1 MRNGKGGLGKGVSG
15 WGGQGVG
22 FGERTIPA
30 PNIVGFRVV
39 RMRSTFRSV
48 VRLTWG
54 CPGRKVHHWA
64 CKSLIWRSVVC
75 RRVPNPRPGVVSRPL
90 VGLRLVV
97 VLLGFGL
104 LGFGLLGFGVL
115 GLGSVA
121 VMRRWITTQRRAWI
135 VSLW

>member
-1 MRNGKGGLGKGVSG
+1 VRTQCVTGKGVSG

-48 VRLTWG
+48 VRFTWG

-104 LGFGLLGFGVL
+104 LGFGLLG
-115 GLGSVA
+115 LGSV
-121 VMRRWITTQRRAWI
+121 VVTRRWITTQRRAWI

>member
-1 MRNGKGGLGKGVSG
+1 M
-15 WGGQGVG
+15 
-22 FGERTIPA
+22 
-30 PNIVGFRVV
+30 
-39 RMRSTFRSV
+39 
-48 VRLTWG
+48 
-54 CPGRKVHHWA
+54 
-64 CKSLIWRSVVC
+64 IWRSVVC